1 MIHLLHTCKT
11 ASSTLPPS
19 IPLYISLSLCSLTLS
34 FSLSFPFTLPISH
47 PPSHSTSIMY
57 SLACTLQSTI
67 CYTMYSIYHSFTFP
81 SLLFP
86 TPLALSQYYTL
97 YTYNMLYL
105 TTFIY
110 LSFPYSISSIMRGC
124 ENMCSFCIVPFT
136 RGRERSRPIDSIL
149 QEVQMLSDQ
158 VHTMSCMYMYMYSIC
173 NGMYCI
179 MYMYSETPYTID
191 TPGAGL
197 RGVIV
202 LQVFNSILDNRK
214 CPT

>member
-19 IPLYISLSLCSLTLS
+19 FLPSYLPPSLFISLTFPLVSLLPYSLTPYLLPFFSFPS
-34 FSLSFPFTLPISH
+34 FSP
-47 PPSHSTSIMY
+47 IMY
-57 SLACTLQSTI
+57 LLACI
-67 CYTMYSIYHSFTFP
+67 
-81 SLLFP
+81 
-86 TPLALSQYYTL
+86 QYYTL

-105 TTFIY
+105 YMFYTTFIY

-149 QEVQMLSDQ
+149 QEVQILSDQ

-173 NGMYCI
+173 NVCTYN
-179 MYMYSETPYTID
+179 
-191 TPGAGL
+191 
-197 RGVIV
+197 VHV
-202 LQVFNSILDNRK
+202 
-214 CPT
+214 

>member
-19 IPLYISLSLCSLTLS
+19 LFISPPSLYLPHFPSRRSPPHSLYLTLLLISLFLPYHVLISMHTVLHIVYLQYVISL
-34 FSLSFPFTLPISH
+34 H
-47 PPSHSTSIMY
+47 VY
-57 SLACTLQSTI
+57 
-67 CYTMYSIYHSFTFP
+67 
-81 SLLFP
+81 
-86 TPLALSQYYTL
+86 
-97 YTYNMLYL
+97 

-158 VHTMSCMYMYMYSIC
+158 VHTMSCMYIC
-173 NGMYCI
+173 ICTVYAMVC
-179 MYMYSETPYTID
+179 T
-191 TPGAGL
+191 
-197 RGVIV
+197 V
-202 LQVFNSILDNRK
+202 
-214 CPT
+214 